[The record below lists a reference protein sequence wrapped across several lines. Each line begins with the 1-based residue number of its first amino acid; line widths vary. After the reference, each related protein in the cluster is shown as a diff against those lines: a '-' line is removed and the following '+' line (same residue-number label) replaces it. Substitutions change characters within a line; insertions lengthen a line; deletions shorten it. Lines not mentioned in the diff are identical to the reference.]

1 MHLPLHSGHP
11 HTQTGREVGSRLGGS
26 IDGTESAGPSE
37 LSSDDEDRNSRSL
50 NGDRG
55 SIRSGGGGINFA
67 TQEDSTSGFGSTALS
82 IRLIKYTWLFIVMV
96 TDTLHLFAD

>member
-26 IDGTESAGPSE
+26 IAIDGTESAGPSE

-55 SIRSGGGGINFA
+55 SIRIGGGGINFA

-82 IRLIKYTWLFIVMV
+82 IRLIKYT
-96 TDTLHLFAD
+96 